1 MRRHRSQ
8 RIAAIGVVCILGLVV
23 IGMILGTETA
33 VGQDQPRAPVVREGG
48 DVVVPGPAEAPGRRG
63 AQPRG
68 GVGDEGR
75 RGFDQERAQRFAAE
89 FSMSRQTPAIAV
101 AEGKVFVVMNGMLY
115 KFDAET
121 LAVEAQQR
129 IPRPESPVGG
139 FRGRPGGGE
148 RPQGEGRRGG
158 ARN

>member
-1 MRRHRSQ
+1 MRSHGSQ

-23 IGMILGTETA
+23 IGMILGAEMA

-48 DVVVPGPAEAPGRRG
+48 DVVVPGAAEEPAKRDAG
-63 AQPRG
+63 PRA

-75 RGFDQERAQRFAAE
+75 RRFDQERAQRFAAE
-89 FSMSRQTPAIAV
+89 MSMARQAPAIAV
-101 AEGKVFVVMNGMLY
+101 AEGKVYVVLNGMLY

-121 LAVEAQQR
+121 LAVEGQQR
-129 IPRPESPVGG
+129 IPRPEPPAGA
-139 FRGRPGGGE
+139 FRGRTGRGD

-158 ARN
+158 DQN